1 MSGTAVI
8 VLQTGG
14 GISLQRL
21 EARQD
26 AILSRLAQLKEAVH
40 AYKESI
46 GFIESSTGDSSE
58 VSMKFSCP
66 GSCRTTQRSDL

>member
-1 MSGTAVI
+1 MIA
-8 VLQTGG
+8 LQAGG

-26 AILSRLAQLKEAVH
+26 AILSRLAQLKEAVQ

-46 GFIESSTGDSSE
+46 GLVESSRGDSSQ
-58 VSMKFSCP
+58 VSLKFFCP
-66 GSCRTTQRSDL
+66 GPPNHLCLTW